1 MIHYTRRNLIIY
13 KIEGKGRPEWR
24 QDVVRDLMFLKK
36 KGIPGI
42 PRYPLTYDHR
52 MFDDL
57 APKGFGFDESFH
69 VHV

>member
-1 MIHYTRRNLIIY
+1 MIHYNSRNLIIY
-13 KIEGKGRPEWR
+13 KIEGEGRSESYPDVARDIDVLKNKGDTRYS
-24 QDVVRDLMFLKK
+24 
-36 KGIPGI
+36 
-42 PRYPLTYDHR
+42 RYPLTYDHR

>member
-1 MIHYTRRNLIIY
+1 MTPKRCAQSNGF
-13 KIEGKGRPEWR
+13 KI
-24 QDVVRDLMFLKK
+24 